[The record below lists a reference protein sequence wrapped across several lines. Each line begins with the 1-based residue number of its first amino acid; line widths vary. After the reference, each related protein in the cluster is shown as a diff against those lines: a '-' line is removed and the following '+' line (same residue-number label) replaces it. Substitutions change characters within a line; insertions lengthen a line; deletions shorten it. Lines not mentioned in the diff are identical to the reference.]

1 MRWPLLLL
9 FAVGIASAAA
19 DQAPPKLETVDARV
33 AEGRDFSAQL
43 GAELKAALTAA
54 IADDGPLGAID
65 VCRIEAPA
73 IAARVARPGVVA
85 GRTALRVRN
94 PANAADAGERAVLED
109 FARRLAA
116 GEKAET
122 IEDFRATEHGSRYMR
137 AIVTQPMCTTC
148 HGVAIAPEL
157 KRVIMERY
165 PEDQATGFDAGS
177 LRGAFV
183 VEWSEQERK

>member
-1 MRWPLLLL
+1 MRWPFLLL
-9 FAVGIASAAA
+9 FGAGIAGAA

-43 GAELKAALTAA
+43 GGELKAALSAA

-65 VCRIEAPA
+65 VCRVEAPA
-73 IAARVARPGVVA
+73 IAARVSRPGVVA

-94 PANAADAGERAVLED
+94 PANAPDAGERAVLED

-116 GEKAET
+116 GEKVET
-122 IEDFRATEHGSRYMR
+122 IEDFRATAHGSRYMR

-148 HGVAIAPEL
+148 HGVVIAPDL
-157 KRVIMERY
+157 QRAISRRY
-165 PEDQATGFDAGS
+165 PEDQAVGFEPGS

-183 VEWSEQERK
+183 VEWQDAARP

>member
-9 FAVGIASAAA
+9 FATAVAGAA
-19 DQAPPKLETVDARV
+19 DRAPPTLETVDARV

-43 GAELKAALTAA
+43 GAELKTALTAA
-54 IADDGPLGAID
+54 IADDGPTGAID

-73 IAARVARPGVVA
+73 IADRVSRPGVNA

-94 PANAADAGERAVLED
+94 PANAADAGEREVLED

-116 GEKAET
+116 SESPET
-122 IEDFRATEHGSRYMR
+122 IEDFRATKYGSRYMR
-137 AIVTQPMCTTC
+137 AIVTLPMCTTC

-157 KRVIMERY
+157 KRVIMDRY

-183 VEWSEQERK
+183 VEWKEQERK